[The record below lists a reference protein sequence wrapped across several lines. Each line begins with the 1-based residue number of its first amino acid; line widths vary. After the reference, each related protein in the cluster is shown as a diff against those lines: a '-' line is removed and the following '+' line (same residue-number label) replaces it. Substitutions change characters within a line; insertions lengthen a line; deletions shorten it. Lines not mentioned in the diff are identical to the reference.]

1 MSVLDDYLIALQE
14 GKATT
19 RKLVTRTRAQKIA
32 KAMHQLSINYAKKK
46 GDPAYQQMIKYKK
59 KYKKF
64 QDMLHKRFA
73 SKVRQQAR
81 Q

>member
-1 MSVLDDYLIALQE
+1 MSILDEYLNALQE
-14 GKATT
+14 GKATS

-32 KAMHQLSINYAKKK
+32 KAMHQLSVNYAKKK
-46 GDPAYQQMIKYKK
+46 GDPAYKQMIKYKK
-59 KYKKF
+59 KYKEF
-64 QDMLHKRFA
+64 QDVLHKRFA

>member
-1 MSVLDDYLIALQE
+1 MGLLADYLYNLHE
-14 GKATT
+14 GKVTT

-32 KAMHQLSINYAKKK
+32 KAMNQLSVLYAKQK
-46 GDPAYQQMIKYKK
+46 GDPAYKQMIKYRK
-59 KYKKF
+59 KYKEF
-64 QDMLHKRFA
+64 QDRLHKRFA

>member
-1 MSVLDDYLIALQE
+1 MSIVNEYLKALNE

-19 RKLVTRTRAQKIA
+19 RKLVTRTRAQKIV
-32 KAMHQLSINYAKKK
+32 KAMHQLSVNYAKQK
-46 GDPAYQQMIKYKK
+46 GDPAYKQMIKYKK
-59 KYKKF
+59 KYKEF
-64 QDMLHKRFA
+64 QDILHKRFA